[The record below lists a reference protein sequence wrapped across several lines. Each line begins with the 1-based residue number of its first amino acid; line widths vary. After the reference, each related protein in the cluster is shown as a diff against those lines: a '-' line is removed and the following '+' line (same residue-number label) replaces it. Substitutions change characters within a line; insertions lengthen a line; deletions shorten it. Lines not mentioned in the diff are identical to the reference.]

1 MRTANDLCL
10 LCKTN
15 AADKTNSHVIPSFI
29 TKGLLMTGDRA
40 KGYTFSTDSVD
51 KRSKPVQSSDKQDF
65 ILCND
70 CEAYFSVLETVFCNK
85 LHNPIVDIRK
95 QEQFE
100 WIEEPEQRIIQLI
113 NYNSLAIRLF
123 LTSILW
129 RCAVCNTHTVHRFVL
144 EEATVEAMRVCLV
157 EFRSHGITEFNNR
170 IEDKQLTFPFNFDL
184 TTIVERA
191 HTIGKLVFLHPNADE
206 EGFMVLNDYI
216 LTYQFHPNDG
226 KAKLIQ
232 TLNSGDSNQVV
243 KLKVSKIAAW
253 NQIID
258 ELKVK
263 FAEKAKAYLDREGK
277 TYAPMVK

>member
-10 LCKTN
+10 LCKSN

-29 TKGLLMTGDRA
+29 TKGLLMTGERA
-40 KGYTFSTDSVD
+40 RGYTFSTDSVD
-51 KRSKPVQSSDKQDF
+51 KKSKPVQSSDKEDF
-65 ILCND
+65 ILCSD
-70 CEAYFSVLETVFCNK
+70 CESYFGVLETVFCNK
-85 LHNPIVDIRK
+85 LNNPILDIRK
-95 QEQFE
+95 QDQFE
-100 WIEEPEQRIIQLI
+100 WIDEPEQKIALLI
-113 NYNSLAIRLF
+113 NYNGLALRLF

-129 RCAVCNTHTVHRFVL
+129 RSAVCNTHTVHRFTL
-144 EEATVEAMRVCLV
+144 QEATVEAMRICLM
-157 EFRSHGITEFNNR
+157 EFRSQGIREFNDT
-170 IEDKQLTFPFNFDL
+170 IEGKQQTFPFNFDL
-184 TTIVERA
+184 TTIIERG
-191 HTIGKLVFLHPNADE
+191 HTNGKLVFLHPNADE

-232 TLNSGDSNQVV
+232 TLNSGDSNQVI
-243 KLKVSKIAAW
+243 KLKVSRIEAW

-277 TYAPMVK
+277 TYVPMVK